1 MSFQKE
7 KGTHLKTPHII
18 STNPIAETVNVGS
31 NILIQSRIS
40 EGGDLRV
47 VRQELVDETIVQLA
61 NPIQSGLKIETLLI
75 HDDCNEVMPI
85 VAASLPIIASVL
97 G

>member
-7 KGTHLKTPHII
+7 NETHLETPLII

-31 NILIQSRIS
+31 DIRIQSQLS

-47 VRQELVDETIVQLA
+47 VRQELVDETVVQLA

-75 HDDCNEVMPI
+75 HADCNEVMPI
-85 VAASLPIIASVL
+85 VTASLPTML
-97 G
+97 C